1 MEGRSTKSPTVAGI
15 LSGVMPGLGQFY
27 CRQWKKGVGFLIGAL
42 VADAVF
48 GASAGFVQLVQALLA
63 GSPPP
68 AASVIVLRSLPL
80 FAVAI
85 WSIVDAVRTAK
96 ASRAAT

>member
-1 MEGRSTKSPTVAGI
+1 MEGKPAKSPTVAGI
-15 LSGVMPGLGQFY
+15 LSGVLPGLGQFY

-42 VADAVF
+42 VADGAF
-48 GASAGFVQLVQALLA
+48 GASAGFVQLLHHLLA

-68 AASVIVLRSLPL
+68 EAGSIVLRSLPL

-96 ASRAAT
+96 ASMAAT